1 MSKPGNKARG
11 RQFMII
17 GGVALV
23 IFGVV
28 LLGLKAAEQQPKPT
42 APPAPI
48 RGQSLK
54 APGNVGTEGV
64 VGQAVNNSKFA
75 ALEDLIRKQGEE
87 AKKREDDIR
96 RDLEE
101 KARKENEVRD
111 QKNQPRGSNGN
122 GATSSTG
129 TGQTKDFKI
138 FDPSKLGQDAARSSG
153 GPLGG
158 QGNKSGEINASGGDT
173 KAIPELAVLEFGLQ
187 QSGTSP
193 QQQVLGNQ
201 AGSGVRSVTGAA
213 NASNTSVASPRTA
226 TPHTSY
232 DGIVR
237 PGSSQGGGPGASGQ
251 GAGNVGSQGA
261 GTTRALQSSVQTT
274 VGRRIETYLPSGTF
288 FKVAVLTGM
297 DAPTGGQ
304 AQNNP
309 HPMLLHVTS
318 LGQLPNQFRTD
329 VKHCAITAQGY
340 GDLPAE
346 RAYIRTEN
354 MSCVRNNG
362 EVIDVPIVG
371 HVIGGDGKVGLRG
384 RVVTKQGQVL
394 SNALWS
400 SMISSFGEMAKLAST
415 NVTVVPGGT
424 SVSSSNNSL
433 SNSDLLKRGALGGLG
448 ETAKQLSQYYINLAE
463 KLYPVVEIDGG
474 QTAEVVLSQGV
485 SLLNQTPRG
494 QMSDIYVI
502 GQQLRDLTTPPYQRR

>member
-1 MSKPGNKARG
+1 MSKPGNKAKV
-11 RQFMII
+11 RQFMVI
-17 GGVALV
+17 GGVVLV

-75 ALEDLIRKQGEE
+75 ALEDLIKKQGED
-87 AKKREDDIR
+87 AKKREDEIR

-101 KARKENEVRD
+101 KARKEAEAREKKD
-111 QKNQPRGSNGN
+111 SQPRGGTTTTANSS
-122 GATSSTG
+122 GA
-129 TGQTKDFKI
+129 GQNRDFKI
-138 FDPSKLGQDAARSSG
+138 FDPSKLGQDAPRSG
-153 GPLGG
+153 DGPLGG
-158 QGNKSGEINASGGDT
+158 GT
-173 KAIPELAVLEFGLQ
+173 KPSSEAKVIPELTVMEFSAA
-187 QSGTSP
+187 QSGVAS
-193 QQQVLGNQ
+193 QQAALANQ
-201 AGSGVRSVTGAA
+201 AGSGVRSVGAATGSGAA
-213 NASNTSVASPRTA
+213 NSQVAAPRTV
-226 TPHTSY
+226 TPQGSY
-232 DGIVR
+232 EGVIR
-237 PGSSQGGGPGASGQ
+237 PGSPGGVTGAQSGATTGQ
-251 GAGNVGSQGA
+251 LQ
-261 GTTRALQSSVQTT
+261 GTTRALQSTVQTP

-318 LGQLPNQFRTD
+318 LGQLPNQFKTD

-394 SNALWS
+394 SNALWT

-415 NVTVVPGGT
+415 NVTVVPGGS
-424 SVSSSNNSL
+424 SVSTSNSNL

-502 GQQLRDLTTPPYQRR
+502 GQQLRDLQNPGFQRR